1 MTMLSQDDAN
11 EATDDIVDP
20 TVSNQNHQQAPIRE
34 SERELRG
41 RERVCVF
48 FFFSFFNLKERRKKI
63 IKKKKTYTKRYIS
76 L

>member
-41 RERVCVF
+41 RERECVC
-48 FFFSFFNLKERRKKI
+48 FSFLV
-63 IKKKKTYTKRYIS
+63 S
-76 L
+76 LI